1 VLSPNYPQYYLNNQK
16 CTIEIDAANAAPIS
30 VEYFNT
36 EWYFDYLLIDG
47 RKYSGSRRRPS
58 GKTPSSTIVWSS
70 DFSVTRRGWKLCEP
84 DRRLLEEAPG
94 SDEPALAMAALGIT
108 ASTNGQPGGPP
119 LSERTEAE
127 VEADIEARRM
137 LIGIIVVAAS
147 VSLWALLVRYA
158 LQKRTPLRSD
168 LVASDAKSHQDCGV
182 YINVH
187 GDTEK
192 GERSNVYVPL

>member
-84 DRRLLEEAPG
+84 DRRLLEQAPG
-94 SDEPALAMAALGIT
+94 SDGSDESAPVLA
-108 ASTNGQPGGPP
+108 
-119 LSERTEAE
+119 AE

-137 LIGIIVVAAS
+137 VIGIIVVAAG

-158 LQKRTPLRSD
+158 LQKRILPPLGGD
-168 LVASDAKSHQDCGV
+168 LADSNAKSRRNSGV